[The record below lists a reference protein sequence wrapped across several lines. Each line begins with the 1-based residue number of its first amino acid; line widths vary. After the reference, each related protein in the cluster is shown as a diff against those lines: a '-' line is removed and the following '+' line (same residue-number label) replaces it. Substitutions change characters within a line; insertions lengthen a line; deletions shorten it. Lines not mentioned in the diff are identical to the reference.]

1 VALLTT
7 ILTVVAML
15 GGISLLLW
23 LSTVIEDRHL
33 GPPELDGSAAV
44 ESRVKPK
51 PALSMVDSAVDSAR
65 AGLAAGVKTA
75 A

>member
-1 VALLTT
+1 MALLTT

-23 LSTVIEDRHL
+23 LSTVVEDRQL
-33 GPPELDGSAAV
+33 GPPELDESAAV
-44 ESRVKPK
+44 EPLEPK
-51 PALSMVDSAVDSAR
+51 PALSVVDSAR
-65 AGLAAGVKTA
+65 AGSGGVPTA